1 MSSLRGLR
9 NLSTSLVAIAA
20 LLATVVRPTMLSAK
34 TPTECDANCLTHIM
48 SLYLD
53 HSVRHLPTR
62 KRVAEDAVIRE
73 NIATVRP
80 EESVWKPA
88 GKIVARQD
96 FADATTGNI
105 YSWVTLK
112 QDAGRIIR
120 LAERL
125 RVRDAK
131 ISEIE
136 TISADSDRRL
146 VPHDVIAPER
156 RSTREDLI
164 GLANGYFEAVGM
176 LDPGAAKL
184 SPNCLVHEAGRAAPC
199 ASRLVN
205 RVGQQAIERRFPVA
219 IPELGVVVGYTLVM
233 HHERT
238 PPQDELIAAVFRIQ
252 DGSILEIDA
261 VALPVPAPGRSGF
274 GADFPDPG
282 IIRGAPPEPPLIV
295 PPTPEPWHF
304 PGYWRV
310 RTLLEYGTF
319 RAPEVQVPT
328 PPYPGI
334 TDVRDIAYGADPMQ
348 RLDILAPSERT
359 DKPRT
364 VLVFVHGGAWEGGK
378 RRVFGD
384 TLYENVVLWAAQHG
398 MVGVNIDYR
407 LADYKASRNL
417 YPTQEQDV
425 AAAMDWIG
433 DNIANY
439 GGDPN
444 RIFMWGH
451 SAGGTT
457 IAGYASNPLIY
468 GLTPGVKG
476 IFLLSSPL
484 DPTVEERNGQPIR
497 YFGRTHQEFVEHS
510 PLKTLAKCDVP
521 VLFGYSPQ
529 EKELPPELEQERRAL
544 CKAGHCPRTVFT
556 KGSHSQEI
564 RAVGTT
570 DRSASDAM
578 LAFMASI
585 P

>member
-1 MSSLRGLR
+1 
-9 NLSTSLVAIAA
+9 V
-20 LLATVVRPTMLSAK
+20 
-34 TPTECDANCLTHIM
+34 
-48 SLYLD
+48 
-53 HSVRHLPTR
+53 
-62 KRVAEDAVIRE
+62 
-73 NIATVRP
+73 
-80 EESVWKPA
+80 
-88 GKIVARQD
+88 QD
-96 FADATTGNI
+96 G
-105 YSWVTLK
+105 
-112 QDAGRIIR
+112 
-120 LAERL
+120 
-125 RVRDAK
+125 K

-136 TISADSDRRL
+136 TVSADSDGRRL
-146 VPHDVIAPER
+146 PHDVIPLER
-156 RSTREDLI
+156 RSAREDLI
-164 GLANGYFEAVGM
+164 ALANGYFEAVGM

-184 SPNCLVHEAGRAAPC
+184 GPNCLLHEAGRTASC
-199 ASRLVN
+199 ATRLAN
-205 RVGQQAIERRFPVA
+205 RTGQQTIERRFPVVV
-219 IPELGVVVGYTLVM
+219 PELGVVVGYTFVM

-238 PPQDELIAAVFRIQ
+238 PPQDELIVAVFRIE
-252 DGSILEIDA
+252 DSSILEIDA
-261 VALPVPAPGRSGF
+261 AVRAVPAPGRSGF
-274 GADFPDPG
+274 AGDFPDPG
-282 IIRGAPPEPPLIV
+282 IIRGAPPTPLPIV
-295 PPTPEPWHF
+295 QPTPEPWHF

-310 RTLLEYGTF
+310 RNWLDHGTF
-319 RAPEVQVPT
+319 STPETVSVPK

-348 RLDILAPSERT
+348 RLDILAPSART

-364 VLVFVHGGAWEGGK
+364 VLVFVHGGAWESGK
-378 RRVFGD
+378 RRIDGD

-407 LADYKASRNL
+407 LADYQASRNL

-451 SAGGTT
+451 SAGGST
-457 IAGYASNPLIY
+457 IAGYASNPMIY

-497 YFGRTHQEFVEHS
+497 YFGRTHAEFAAHA
-510 PLKTLAKCDVP
+510 PLKTLTKCDVP

-529 EKELPPELEQERRAL
+529 EKELPPELEQERRVL
-544 CKAGHCPRTVFT
+544 CEAGHCPRIVFT
-556 KGSHSQEI
+556 KGSHSEEI

-570 DRSASDAM
+570 DRSATDAL
-578 LAFMASI
+578 LAFIASI